1 MITLFVVWLSL
12 PGKPSW
18 GIFSY
23 LGAVA
28 YSDVGASLIQ
38 PPASPKRES
47 LESRHQELLKTQ
59 RQLQERFDRL
69 QKIHGSQ
76 LMPSVGGSTFG
87 ISVPSETAEA
97 AAVTITT
104 TTTQP
109 DSAQTT
115 ETCSGQSANTQSN
128 EVQRQEVRKS
138 SGNSSKLVEQLSSSL
153 ETDEMSVSS
162 TTSSMMTE
170 IECDNRGKDFRFI
183 SLLLDSTHE
192 TDIL

>member
-1 MITLFVVWLSL
+1 
-12 PGKPSW
+12 
-18 GIFSY
+18 
-23 LGAVA
+23 
-28 YSDVGASLIQ
+28 
-38 PPASPKRES
+38 
-47 LESRHQELLKTQ
+47 
-59 RQLQERFDRL
+59 
-69 QKIHGSQ
+69 
-76 LMPSVGGSTFG
+76 MPSVGGSTFG
-87 ISVPSETAEA
+87 ISVASETAEA